1 MKTDDMCDYFVK
13 YIYVYVQVVGGR
25 IIKTGDMYDYFMKY
39 MEIFS
44 GDSLPEPKESNFQ
57 F

>member
-1 MKTDDMCDYFVK
+1 MYDYFVK